1 MSNILA
7 RYLHTLGVSTD
18 PHPLEG
24 ESGREYLAD
33 DTGDGSRLSVY
44 KLGISNGII

>member
-1 MSNILA
+1 MSNTLA
-7 RYLHTLGVSTD
+7 RYLHALGVSTD

-24 ESGREYLAD
+24 ESGREYIAD
-33 DTGDGSRLSVY
+33 VTGNGLRLNVY